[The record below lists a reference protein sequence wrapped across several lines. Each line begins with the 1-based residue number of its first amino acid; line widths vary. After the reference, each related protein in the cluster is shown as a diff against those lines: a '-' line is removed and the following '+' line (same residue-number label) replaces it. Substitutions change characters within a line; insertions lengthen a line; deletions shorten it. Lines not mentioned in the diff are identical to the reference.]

1 MRYANPFGLS
11 LSKFPIILSRSKDKL
26 RANGSMK
33 ACLSLLLLVL
43 FVLPCHAAL
52 ERAELIGL
60 AASVLRVEAPRASGG
75 YSIGS
80 AVAVAADKVITNCHV
95 TRDAQAIT
103 VVRGSARWP
112 ASGQVVNAE
121 RDLCLLTVPGL
132 VAPVARLGH
141 AGSLAIGQML
151 SALGYTGG
159 LGIQSSDGEVVELH
173 RHDGAHVI
181 QSSNWFSSGASGGG
195 LFDESGAL
203 VGILTFRLRGG
214 EAHYFAAP
222 VEWVQQLIEA
232 SRGSAAQGPVQAL
245 PYWQVSADAQP
256 RFLRAASMRR
266 ESRWSDLAALA
277 REWLQSTADD
287 AEPWHLL
294 GLALARLER
303 PAEAMAA
310 LECALHLS
318 PSHAAVRSSL
328 DALRAAMPNATSP
341 AKPPRA
347 APCSPTKL

>member
-1 MRYANPFGLS
+1 
-11 LSKFPIILSRSKDKL
+11 
-26 RANGSMK
+26 MK
-33 ACLSLLLLVL
+33 SLLVL
-43 FVLPCHAAL
+43 LSCALLPAAADAAL

-60 AASVLRVEAPRASGG
+60 AASVLRIEAPRDSGG

-80 AVAVAADKVITNCHV
+80 GVAVANDQVITNCHV
-95 TRDAQAIT
+95 TRDARAIH
-103 VVRGSARWP
+103 VLRGGVRWP
-112 ASGQVVNAE
+112 ASAQVANAE

-132 VAPVARLGH
+132 VAPVARMGN

-181 QSSNWFSSGASGGG
+181 QSSNWFSFGASGGG
-195 LFDESGAL
+195 LFDERGHL

-214 EAHYFAAP
+214 EAHYYAAP
-222 VEWVQQLIEA
+222 VEWVQQLID
-232 SRGSAAQGPVQAL
+232 SARSMAAPSNLRALSAL
-245 PYWQVSADAQP
+245 PFWQVPADTQP
-256 RFLRAASMRR
+256 RFLRAALMRR
-266 ESRWSDLAALA
+266 ESRWSELATLA
-277 REWLQSTADD
+277 REWLLSGGDD

-294 GLALARLER
+294 GLALARLDR
-303 PAEAMAA
+303 PADALAA
-310 LECALHLS
+310 LECSLHLS

-328 DALRAAMPNATSP
+328 DALRAAVPQGASP
-341 AKPPRA
+341 VRTPRA

>member
-1 MRYANPFGLS
+1 MKTGLS
-11 LSKFPIILSRSKDKL
+11 W
-26 RANGSMK
+26 RA
-33 ACLSLLLLVL
+33 LVWTITIMMTL
-43 FVLPCHAAL
+43 ASPAADAAL
-52 ERAELIGL
+52 ERAELIGI
-60 AASVLRVEAPRASGG
+60 AGSVLRIEAPRASGG

-80 AVAVAADKVITNCHV
+80 GVAVGDDRVVTNCHV

-103 VVRGSARWP
+103 VVRGSVRWP

-132 VAPVARLGH
+132 AAPAARLGRS
-141 AGSLAIGQML
+141 GSLAIGQML

-214 EAHYFAAP
+214 ETHYFAAP
-222 VEWVQQLIEA
+222 VEWVQQLLDSA
-232 SRGSAAQGPVQAL
+232 GSAAATPPNPRAL
-245 PYWQVSADAQP
+245 PYWQVPADAQP
-256 RFLRAASMRR
+256 RFLRAALMRR
-266 ESRWSDLAALA
+266 ESRWGDLAALA
-277 REWLQSTADD
+277 DEWLQSAADD

-294 GLALARLER
+294 GLALSRLNR
-303 PAEAMAA
+303 TGEALAA
-310 LECALHLS
+310 LECSLHLS
-318 PSHAAVRSSL
+318 PAHAAVRSSL
-328 DALRAAMPNATSP
+328 DALRAALPATDAATLRPS
-341 AKPPRA
+341 RA
-347 APCSPTKL
+347 SSACGS

>member
-1 MRYANPFGLS
+1 
-11 LSKFPIILSRSKDKL
+11 
-26 RANGSMK
+26 MK
-33 ACLSLLLLVL
+33 SWLLPLALALL
-43 FVLPCHAAL
+43 PAGASAAL
-52 ERAELIGL
+52 ERAELIGI
-60 AASVLRVEAPRASGG
+60 AASVLRIEAPRAGGG

-80 AVAVAADKVITNCHV
+80 GVAVGNDQVVTNCHV

-112 ASGQVVNAE
+112 ASGQVANAE
-121 RDLCLLTVPGL
+121 RDLCLLTVPGVL
-132 VAPVARLGH
+132 APAARLGN
-141 AGSLAIGQML
+141 AGSLAVGQML

-173 RHDGAHVI
+173 RHDGAQVI

-195 LFDESGAL
+195 LFDEGGAL

-222 VEWVQQLIEA
+222 VEWVQQLIDSA
-232 SRGSAAQGPVQAL
+232 RGAAAQAGAQAL
-245 PYWQVSADAQP
+245 PYWQVPADAQP

-277 REWLQSTADD
+277 REWLQNAADD

-294 GLALARLER
+294 GLALTRLDR
-303 PAEAMAA
+303 PAEALSA

-318 PSHAAVRSSL
+318 PSHGAVRSSL
-328 DALRAAMPNATSP
+328 DALRNALPPAAAAVRPSRTPPCPP
-341 AKPPRA
+341 A
-347 APCSPTKL
+347 